1 LLTENGL
8 VDVHGGLVLGALD
21 AVEEAAG
28 GHDDADEEEGHA
40 PPKLVQA
47 GDALDGVEEGEEGE
61 HDDQANDEDGDA
73 NGGPEDEEEEV
84 AGGDRAL
91 DAGERKHLLDLQ
103 EGGGGGGG

>member
-1 LLTENGL
+1 MLTENGL

-61 HDDQANDEDGDA
+61 
-73 NGGPEDEEEEV
+73 
-84 AGGDRAL
+84 
-91 DAGERKHLLDLQ
+91 
-103 EGGGGGGG
+103 EGSKSSN